1 LSRFILRRLALIPI
15 QAIGVT
21 LVTFLLVRLL
31 PGNPAQRL
39 AGPFAGP
46 EAVQAMSNR
55 LGLDQ
60 PLWTQYWKYLGQVVH
75 FDLGTSFTTGRPV
88 SHEIFSRLPAT
99 LELITIALIISVLL
113 GIGLGAFIALRPGGI
128 LDRLTFGYGL
138 LAGALPDFWIGLVLI
153 YVGFYK
159 LGWFPA
165 PTGRLGPGYAVPKY
179 TGFLLIDCVMSG
191 MWSALWSSITHLFLP
206 VVTLVFVYMGAIL
219 KMTRS
224 RLSEMLESDY
234 VRYAERLGLSRR
246 QTFRYALRNALPP
259 VVTISAV
266 TYSFLLGGAVLVET
280 IFSWGG
286 VGQYAV
292 QAVQGSDYP
301 ALQGVILIAA
311 IFNLLVYLLADVID
325 RLIDPRVGLATA
337 GA

>member
-1 LSRFILRRLALIPI
+1 VLRFILRRLALIPI

-46 EAVQAMSNR
+46 QAVKAESDR
-55 LGLDQ
+55 LGLGQ
-60 PLWTQYWKYLGQVVH
+60 PLWTQYWKYLDQVVH
-75 FDLGTSFTTGRPV
+75 LQLGTSFTTGQPV
-88 SHEIFSRLPAT
+88 SQEIFDRLPAT
-99 LELITIALIISVLL
+99 LELITVALVISVVL
-113 GIGLGAFIALRPGGI
+113 GIGLGAFIALRQGSL
-128 LDRLTFGYGL
+128 LDKLTFGYGL
-138 LAGALPDFWIGLVLI
+138 LAGALPDFWIGLLLVYLF
-153 YVGFYK
+153 FYK
-159 LGWFPA
+159 LGWAPA
-165 PTGRLGPGYAVPKY
+165 PTGQMGIGYACPRH
-179 TGFLLIDCVMSG
+179 TGFLLIDCVIAG
-191 MWSALWSSITHLFLP
+191 QWGAWWSAITHLILP
-206 VVTLVFVYMGAIL
+206 VATLVFVYMGAIL

-224 RLSEMLESDY
+224 RLSEVLDADY
-234 VRYAERLGLSRR
+234 VRYAERLGITRL
-246 QTFRYALRNALPP
+246 QTFRYALRNALPA

-286 VGQYAV
+286 LGQYAV

-311 IFNLLVYLLADVID
+311 IFNLIVYLLADVID
-325 RLIDPRVGLATA
+325 RVIDPRLGLSTQNA
-337 GA
+337 